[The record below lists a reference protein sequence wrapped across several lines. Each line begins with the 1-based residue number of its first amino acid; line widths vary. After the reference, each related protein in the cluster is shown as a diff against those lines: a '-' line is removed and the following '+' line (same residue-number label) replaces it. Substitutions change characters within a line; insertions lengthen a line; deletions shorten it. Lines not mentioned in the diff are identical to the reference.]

1 MGAVAMVLGRA
12 AVCSVVHTD
21 SSGVVW
27 PQGACVCVCVCS
39 CLLLVRARRGSHRL
53 NLTRPLTDR
62 AVPSTSACRPVCGA
76 PSDPSALLRRGDAAC
91 VPFPQPCGH
100 RPALCRHAARV
111 PVSGM
116 HARCNVCSL
125 DVQCDHSACACYA
138 RKLGSPLPLWCWVG
152 SLCGRAWRWDPS
164 SRYLCAQRLPD
175 MWLAH
180 FPCDG
185 LSPIRRRATG
195 KSWDCTCGGFVPSFT
210 AASAGCDTAWC
221 VCQLRPARH
230 FCDVGQPGWE
240 KPGH

>member
-1 MGAVAMVLGRA
+1 MVLGRA

-39 CLLLVRARRGSHRL
+39 CLLLARARRGSHRL

-111 PVSGM
+111 PVRAM
-116 HARCNVCSL
+116 LARCNVCTL
-125 DVQCDHSACACYA
+125 DAQCDHSACSCYA
-138 RKLGSPLPLWCWVG
+138 RKLGSPLPLWCWAG

-164 SRYLCAQRLPD
+164 SRYLHVRSVSL
-175 MWLAH
+175 
-180 FPCDG
+180 
-185 LSPIRRRATG
+185 
-195 KSWDCTCGGFVPSFT
+195 TCGWLTFPVTASVRFGKGLLANPGTVRALPS
-210 AASAGCDTAWC
+210 CH
-221 VCQLRPARH
+221 P
-230 FCDVGQPGWE
+230 
-240 KPGH
+240 